1 MMGWQ
6 LLVRVCLLSQMTFE
20 VLLIDITN
28 CDKYYLGP
36 RWLFSISF

>member
-20 VLLIDITN
+20 VLIDITN
-28 CDKYYLGP
+28 YDEYYLGP
-36 RWLFSISF
+36 CWLFSISF

>member
-6 LLVRVCLLSQMTFE
+6 LLVTVCLLSQMTFE
-20 VLLIDITN
+20 VLFIDITDY
-28 CDKYYLGP
+28 DKYYLGP